1 MPHRQNRLTR
11 LWRHL
16 VTDHAQL
23 KRRVG
28 EATLDAIEAVVK
40 EGEAR
45 HSAEVRLAFEPS
57 LSLAAVWRRMA
68 PRQRALEVFGALRVW
83 DTEANNGVLV
93 YVLLADKAVE
103 IIADRGAARA
113 IPQEV
118 WDEIARSLT
127 RDFTRG
133 AYRDG
138 SVAAIGRLNQLLTQA
153 FPADGQ
159 NNPDELPDRPALI

>member
-1 MPHRQNRLTR
+1 MPHRQNRPTR

-23 KRRVG
+23 KRRIG
-28 EATLDAIEAVVK
+28 EATLNAIEAVVK
-40 EGEAR
+40 AGETR

-57 LSLAAVWRRMA
+57 LSLAAVWHRMA

-103 IIADRGAARA
+103 LIADRGAARA

-118 WDEIARSLT
+118 WDEIARSMT
-127 RDFTRG
+127 RDFAKG

-138 SVAAIGRLNQLLTQA
+138 SVAAIGRLNELLTQA
-153 FPADGQ
+153 FPADGP
-159 NNPDELPDRPALI
+159 NNPDELPDRPALL